1 MFYTPTFF
9 FITLNRCHY
18 GTTLFN
24 SMIQLTYTRIHTKGT
39 KKKKKGKNQLAILRL
54 SSGLSQRVG
63 AIIFTYMIAR
73 MHVYGITNTCFTRKF
88 NYRMTHK
95 KNKNIQRPRT
105 LLLISSNLFARLIIE
120 LIDRRSLSM
129 NIFLWVQHLINLI
142 DGGRYSNLPGNK

>member
-1 MFYTPTFF
+1 MSYCPYNEQIASNNMFYTPTFF

-39 KKKKKGKNQLAILRL
+39 KKKKGKNQLAILRL

-73 MHVYGITNTCFTRKF
+73 MHVYSITNTCFTRKF

-95 KNKNIQRPRT
+95 KKIQRPRT
-105 LLLISSNLFARLIIE
+105 PLLISSNLFARLIIE
-120 LIDRRSLSM
+120 LIDRRS
-129 NIFLWVQHLINLI
+129 HC
-142 DGGRYSNLPGNK
+142 P